1 MRIKNNLMNGG
12 IFDLPSKCFD
22 PIMNKYF
29 MADDSNL
36 APTCYIKTIKKLL
49 LYLTDII
56 WYHSLATVLII
67 ITNSAFPL

>member
-56 WYHSLATVLII
+56 WYHCLATVLII